1 MARPQKKFPPASKH
15 GLWLVQIRMM
25 RSRPNPLGWC
35 ETKNNGQDMWDGM
48 TFLHPLKKVLLLL
61 CNLMHTY
68 SSKCD
73 IEFWEHSHRL
83 QMSRN
88 FFAEPLHLC
97 VCLVVYGSFSLWVNC
112 GGSNKKFASH
122 FTKKLSC
129 ISVEQAFYL
138 FTWTEQLVFFLW
150 ELAIRV
156 LVLVSLLQYLSQ
168 QCIAQGFF
176 FHVLRNDLRV

>member
-1 MARPQKKFPPASKH
+1 MACD
-15 GLWLVQIRMM
+15 LC
-25 RSRPNPLGWC
+25 RSGWC
-35 ETKNNGQDMWDGM
+35 EAGRILWVDGRRTTVRICDGM
-48 TFLHPLKKVLLLL
+48 TLLHPKKVLLLL

-73 IEFWEHSHRL
+73 IVFWEHSHWL

-97 VCLVVYGSFSLWVNC
+97 VCLVVYGSFSLWING
-112 GGSNKKFASH
+112 GGSNQKFARH
-122 FTKKLSC
+122 FTRKLSC
-129 ISVEQAFYL
+129 TSVEQAFYL
-138 FTWTEQLVFFLW
+138 FTWTEQLVCLLW

-168 QCIAQGFF
+168 QCIAQGLF
-176 FHVLRNDLRV
+176 FHALRDDLRV